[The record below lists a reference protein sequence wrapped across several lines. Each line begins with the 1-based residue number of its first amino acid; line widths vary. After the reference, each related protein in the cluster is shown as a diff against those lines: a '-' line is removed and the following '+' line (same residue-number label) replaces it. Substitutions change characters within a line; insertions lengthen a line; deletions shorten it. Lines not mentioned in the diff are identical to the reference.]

1 MAAKNGYWWQQDWAT
16 SNTTASSDCWQQN
29 YAGTSSPG
37 SPRLSG
43 AHWGVPDDP
52 PSEKSKGCRDFGDG
66 VRSGEGLGTLRRL
79 PKAPISLV
87 GHFEGGSSGGKMA
100 KNGQK
105 DNF

>member
-1 MAAKNGYWWQQDWAT
+1 MVKIGANWLLLLLAWLVVKSSRFSNKPAK
-16 SNTTASSDCWQQN
+16 
-29 YAGTSSPG
+29 
-37 SPRLSG
+37 
-43 AHWGVPDDP
+43 WGVPDDL
-52 PSEKSKGCRDFGDG
+52 PSEKSIGCRDFGDG